1 MSITK
6 WTDTEFPANN
16 ESLIS
21 SKVLKSTKDPK
32 KKKFLEDISWKRAL
46 DLTPDDGIKLNIDFE
61 KIDHTMV

>member
-46 DLTPDDGIKLNIDFE
+46 DLTPEDGIKLNIDFE